1 MSKTTTAAILI
12 CLGLALCP
20 AYAKGGGGHS
30 HSTHARSASTHM
42 YSSPHEH
49 TGGHRSTYSGG
60 AERDSRGRIARS
72 QQAKSEFKRR
82 NPCPST
88 GNSYGACPGYVI
100 DHVQPLKRGGADAP
114 YNMQWQTKEEAR
126 IKDRTE

>member
-1 MSKTTTAAILI
+1 MGHFLTRLVVIAPLVAMGLAIPTPTAAR
-12 CLGLALCP
+12 
-20 AYAKGGGGHS
+20 GGGGHS
-30 HSTHARSASTHM
+30 GHSGKQ
-42 YSSPHEH
+42 E
-49 TGGHRSTYSGG
+49 HRSNYATG
-60 AERDSRGRIARS
+60 AERDSNGRIARS
-72 QQAKSEFKRR
+72 AHARSDFKRA

-126 IKDRTE
+126 LKDRTE